1 MYSRNWKKK
10 KHWRNILVN
19 VRILDK
25 LWNNEVIKKKN
36 GFFFK
41 EWDFSSV
48 SHALERDEE
57 QV

>member
-1 MYSRNWKKK
+1 MKQWSNKKEK
-10 KHWRNILVN
+10 R
-19 VRILDK
+19 
-25 LWNNEVIKKKN
+25 
-36 GFFFK
+36 FFFK